1 MSAQRQA
8 RRLLGILPVAVTAL
22 TFSGVAQADN
32 FANVFYDS
40 HNDQLVVT
48 MRYRGT
54 NPSHEFTLQWG
65 PCKDHPDGHSHE
77 IVAEVLDSQWQDAA
91 QRTFKVTTR
100 FSLADLSCRPA
111 AVTLRNAPRFYCTLQ
126 IPAKSTPKP

>member
-1 MSAQRQA
+1 MSAQRQTRHFA
-8 RRLLGILPVAVTAL
+8 GLLPVAVTAL
-22 TFSGVAQADN
+22 AFSGVAQADN
-32 FANVFYDS
+32 FANVFYDV

-65 PCKDHPDGHSHE
+65 QCKDHPDGHSHD

-91 QRTFKVTTR
+91 QRTFKVTTH
-100 FSLADLSCRPA
+100 FSLADFTCRPA
-111 AVTLRNAPRFYCTLQ
+111 AVTLRTAPRFYYTLQ
-126 IPAKSTPKP
+126 IPERITRKP

>member
-8 RRLLGILPVAVTAL
+8 RRFLSLWPAAFTAL
-22 TFSGVAQADN
+22 AFSGVAQADN
-32 FANVFYDS
+32 FANVFYDVQK
-40 HNDQLVVT
+40 DELVVT

-54 NPSHEFTLQWG
+54 SPSHEFTLQWG
-65 PCKDHPDGHSHE
+65 QCKDRPSGHSHD

-100 FSLADLSCRPA
+100 FSLADFSCRAA
-111 AVTLRNAPRFYCTLQ
+111 AVTLRTAPRFYYTLQ
-126 IPAKSTPKP
+126 IPARITRKP

>member
-1 MSAQRQA
+1 MSARWQV
-8 RRLLGILPVAVTAL
+8 RRFLGLLPIAVTAL
-22 TFSGVAQADN
+22 VFSGVAQADK
-32 FANVFYDS
+32 FANVFYDV

-65 PCKDHPDGHSHE
+65 QCKDHPDAHSHD

-91 QRTFKVTTR
+91 QRTFVCVR
-100 FSLADLSCRPA
+100 
-111 AVTLRNAPRFYCTLQ
+111 
-126 IPAKSTPKP
+126 